1 MPHCLIEYSSD
12 LAKTPAFATTLL
24 HGIHQTVCASE
35 LFDLPS
41 VKSRLQAFDD
51 YCAGAEAL
59 PESFVHVTIKLLQ
72 GRSAEQK
79 KLLAASV
86 VCYLSGL
93 GLPAGVSLTTDM
105 VDMDAV
111 AYAKYVMPAID

>member
-1 MPHCLIEYSSD
+1 MPHCIIEHSAD
-12 LAKTPAFATTLL
+12 LAEQSAALL
-24 HGIHQTVCASE
+24 QGVHQTVCGSE
-35 LFDLPS
+35 LFDCAS
-41 VKSRLQAFDD
+41 VKSRLRVYDA
-51 YCAGAEAL
+51 YCAGEQAE

-72 GRSAEQK
+72 GRNAEQK

-111 AYAKYVMPAID
+111 AYAKYIMPAE

>member
-1 MPHCLIEYSSD
+1 MPHCIIEYSVD
-12 LAKTPAFATTLL
+12 LTEHAATCLR
-24 HGIHQTVCASE
+24 GVHQTVCDSE
-35 LFDLPS
+35 LFEVAS
-41 VKSRLQAFDD
+41 VKSRARGYEAF
-51 YCAGAEAL
+51 CVGADAE
-59 PESFVHVTIKLLQ
+59 PESFIHVTIKILQ

-93 GLPAGVSLTTDM
+93 GLPAGVSLTTDI

-111 AYAKYVMPAID
+111 AYAKYIMPAE

>member
-1 MPHCLIEYSSD
+1 MPHCVIEYAAD
-12 LAKTPAFATTLL
+12 LAQAPDFEQALL
-24 HGIHQTVCASE
+24 LGVHQTVCASE
-35 LFDLPS
+35 LFELAS
-41 VKSRLQAFDD
+41 VKSRVQPFSRF
-51 YCAGAEAL
+51 CAGAEAAS
-59 PESFVHVTIKLLQ
+59 ESFIHVTIKMLQ

-93 GLPAGVSLTTDM
+93 GLAAGVSLTTDI

-111 AYAKYVMPAID
+111 AYAKYVMAA

>member
-1 MPHCLIEYSSD
+1 MPHCIIEHSAD
-12 LAKTPAFATTLL
+12 LAEQSAAFLRGV
-24 HGIHQTVCASE
+24 HDTVCASE
-35 LFDLPS
+35 LFDCPS
-41 VKSRLQAFDD
+41 VKSRLRVYDAF
-51 YCAGAEAL
+51 CAGVDAE

-86 VCYLSGL
+86 VCHLSGL
-93 GLPAGVSLTTDM
+93 SLPPGVSLTTDI

-111 AYAKYVMPAID
+111 AYAKYIVPAE